1 MIQRLFK
8 PPKHSFFLFGPRGT
22 GKSTLLKSALTGGKV
37 MTLDLLDPAQ
47 EDLYARSPQT
57 LKEKWSALDPKPS
70 WILIDEVQK
79 VPRLLNVVH
88 QMIEEH
94 GVLFALTGSSP
105 RKLKRGAANLL
116 AGRAFVYS
124 LFPLTTVEL
133 GDRFHLNEAL
143 AWGTLPKTLHLE
155 SNDEK
160 KEFLRAYALIYLK
173 EEIVAE
179 QIVRNLTPFRH
190 FLEVAAQCNGQVIN
204 YSKIAADVGADIKTV
219 QSYFTIL
226 EDTLVGIRIPA
237 FHLSV
242 RKRQRTHPKFYF
254 FDPGVKR
261 ALEHTLDQELYPKTF
276 TYGFAFEHFVVLEL
290 YRLADYRR
298 CDWTFSYFQ
307 TTDGGEIDLVIDRPG
322 KTRLLVEIKS
332 SDHVTERDVAALNRF
347 QKVIP
352 NSEAFCLSLDP
363 TPKKIGTTL
372 CLPWQHVL
380 QKGSP
385 FFS

>member
-8 PPKHSFFLFGPRGT
+8 PPHHSFFLFGPRGT
-22 GKSTLLKSALTGGKV
+22 GKSTLLKSALTGDV

-57 LKEKWSALDPKPS
+57 LKENWSALKTKPS

-88 QMIEEH
+88 KMIEEN

-124 LFPLTTVEL
+124 LFPLTSVEL
-133 GDRFHLNEAL
+133 GDGFQLNEAL
-143 AWGTLPKTLHLE
+143 TWGTLPKILHLT
-155 SNDEK
+155 SNEDK
-160 KEFLRAYALIYLK
+160 KEFLRAYALVYLK
-173 EEIVAE
+173 EEVVAE
-179 QIVRNLTPFRH
+179 QLVRNLAPFRH

-204 YSKIAADVGADIKTV
+204 FTKIAMDVGADVKTV
-219 QSYFTIL
+219 QAYFRIL
-226 EDTLVGIRIPA
+226 EDTLLGLRLPA

-261 ALEHTLDQELYPKTF
+261 ALEHALDQELYPKTYA
-276 TYGFAFEHFVVLEL
+276 YGFAFEHFVVVEL
-290 YRLADYRR
+290 YRLAEYRR
-298 CDWTFSYFQ
+298 CDWSFSYFQ

-322 KTRLLVEIKS
+322 KTRLLIEIKS
-332 SDHVTERDVAALNRF
+332 SDRVTERDVAVLNRF

-352 NSEAFCLSLDP
+352 HSEAFCLSLDP
-363 TPKKIGTTL
+363 TPKKIEATL
-372 CLPWQHVL
+372 CLPWQQVL

-385 FFS
+385 FF